1 MSTEP
6 TVAVAIPVYNE
17 AEVLPRLLTRL
28 RAVLDAIGGGPHQI
42 VFVDDGSSDTTLDLL
57 EAAAREDSR
66 VTVIAL
72 ARNFGHQAALTA
84 ALDQVNGDVTI
95 VMDADLQDPPEAIPT
110 LLERHAQGFDVVYA
124 QRVGRKESLPLRL
137 SYLVFYR
144 LIARLADVAL
154 PLDAGD
160 FGLMSR
166 RVVDHVRSTR
176 ERHRYLRGLRSWV
189 GFRQTGVPVERG
201 ARAAGRSKYGVLG
214 LIRLASDGL
223 FAFSTAPLRAASLI
237 GVGAITASLV
247 YAAYSVYAKFM
258 LHRSPQGFTALV
270 LIITFMSGVN
280 LLFLGIIGEYLG
292 RVYEEVKG
300 RPVYVIDR
308 VIGPSQRKSRGP
320 DGRASAP
327 PINGGD

>member
-1 MSTEP
+1 MSSEP
-6 TVAVAIPVYNE
+6 SIAVAIPVYNE

-28 RAVLDAIGGGPHQI
+28 RAVLDAIGGGPHQM
-42 VFVDDGSSDTTLDLL
+42 VFVDDGSSDDTVALL
-57 EAAAREDSR
+57 EKAAGEDSR

-84 ALDQVNGDVTI
+84 ALDHVTGDVTI
-95 VMDADLQDPPEAIPT
+95 VMDADLQDPPEAIPV
-110 LLERHAQGFDVVYA
+110 LLERYRQGFDVVYA
-124 QRVGRKESLPLRL
+124 QRIGRKESLALRL
-137 SYLVFYR
+137 SYVVFYR
-144 LIARLADVAL
+144 LIAGLADVAL

-166 RVVDHVRSTR
+166 RVVEHLRSTR

-201 ARAAGRSKYGVLG
+201 ERAAGRSKYSLLG

-237 GVGAITASLV
+237 GLGAIAVSLV
-247 YAAYSVYAKFM
+247 YAVYSLYAKFV
-258 LHRSPQGFTALV
+258 LDRSPQGFTALV
-270 LIITFMSGVN
+270 LIITFLSGVN

-292 RVYEEVKG
+292 RVYEEVKA
-300 RPVYVIDR
+300 RPIYVIDR
-308 VIGPSQRKSRGP
+308 MIGRSPRQ
-320 DGRASAP
+320 
-327 PINGGD
+327 GGD